1 MTTDQ
6 IKERI
11 KYIEAIKTDDEVAH
25 GAEDQLYADF
35 ISYVASGGE
44 GLAEKA
50 KLILTTQDI
59 KFARWCA

>member
-1 MTTDQ
+1 MTQ
-6 IKERI
+6 KLKR
-11 KYIEAIKTDDEVAH
+11 YDEVAH